1 MDLTKKRI
9 SKIIN
14 NKKQSRRKL
23 KERKYRKYRYSV
35 GKRKNIHL
43 KNKSL
48 RFRKGGGRVDG
59 NEDEL
64 NPFDELYGAYPENKG
79 NKGEVTA
86 PPSEAKESTQQAQ
99 NDIERLKK
107 NIYSTIDAIEL
118 LKQTKNSFDV
128 SISGLE
134 SELES
139 LNKELVRLRE
149 TNSPSLLIKVIEKK
163 INDKQS
169 QLNLFKDSVKVTT
182 ENITKT
188 EKTLEE
194 DKQKLSSMG
203 IEVPG
208 EAQGE
213 PAADAAVSEELGEA
227 QGEPTAAAA
236 AVSEELGEAQG
247 EPAAAVAADAAPEEQ
262 QAIPITPSVTSSPQP
277 AEKSEDVYTT
287 MTTEED
293 SLYKTIKVI
302 IKIPKNSNV
311 SMINNTGEPTM
322 SQLQKLA

>member
-227 QGEPTAAAA
+227 QGEP
-236 AVSEELGEAQG
+236 
-247 EPAAAVAADAAPEEQ
+247 AAAVAADAAPEEQ

>member
-1 MDLTKKRI
+1 M
-9 SKIIN
+9 
-14 NKKQSRRKL
+14 
-23 KERKYRKYRYSV
+23 
-35 GKRKNIHL
+35 
-43 KNKSL
+43 
-48 RFRKGGGRVDG
+48 
-59 NEDEL
+59 
-64 NPFDELYGAYPENKG
+64 
-79 NKGEVTA
+79 
-86 PPSEAKESTQQAQ
+86 
-99 NDIERLKK
+99 
-107 NIYSTIDAIEL
+107 
-118 LKQTKNSFDV
+118 
-128 SISGLE
+128 
-134 SELES
+134 
-139 LNKELVRLRE
+139 NKELVRLRE

-203 IEVPG
+203 IEVP
-208 EAQGE
+208 
-213 PAADAAVSEELGEA
+213 
-227 QGEPTAAAA
+227 
-236 AVSEELGEAQG
+236 GEAQG